1 MTLFSSSVDHYYI
14 LLAVAMTLF
23 PLSCRSYSLL
33 VVSDDIVSLSC
44 RSYILLAVAN
54 DIISLFCR
62 SYILLVVADDIVSL
76 SYRSPSYSGVFC
88 RGWSPR
94 CWPPFCPSHACL
106 LQTTTSLEP
115 PRVTP
120 HLILTCLAFWMCFW
134 LASPRPLVCR
144 WRSRAQVPIK
154 SAQPWHCLSV

>member
-33 VVSDDIVSLSC
+33 VVSDDIVCISC
-44 RSYILLAVAN
+44 RSYILLALLMTSFPSSV
-54 DIISLFCR
+54 DHTFYLLLLMTLF
-62 SYILLVVADDIVSL
+62 AL

-88 RGWSPR
+88 PGWSPR
-94 CWPPFCPSHACL
+94 CWPPSCPSHACL

-144 WRSRAQVPIK
+144 WRLRAQVPIK